1 LHTHILPLDAGH
13 AADSIWLRVAQ
24 QSSVWL
30 DARGLALRDAVLLVP
45 FAQHLAPA
53 RRAWMQLGRWQP
65 RIETTHSLAASLG
78 PSVLPQAGQVSYDA
92 AIDSLSA
99 EALVAQ
105 QSWAQALRRQDER
118 AYALALARLVEAAHA
133 FARAAAARAP
143 AARAAFWQ
151 QARAALAAQGEGGG
165 GAGFERALALLALEW
180 AAAQAPIPATD
191 ALFDLR
197 PSAWLLLQAGG
208 LDMLSEQLL
217 ARSDETGVPNLRLL
231 ADMDLD
237 TAFDA
242 TAPLGG
248 LEQAVCG
255 DFEDLAQCS
264 AAAVLQHL
272 NAGRAP
278 LALIAQDRVLIRRV
292 RALLERRGVSMQ
304 DETGWTLATTPAA
317 AMLMALLRAAQALAT
332 LDEILAWL
340 KSDLAADLRERAG
353 ASALASLE
361 LLCRARGWQTPA
373 AVKLA
378 DLPPGSAR
386 LWQGALAALSGLS
399 DGAPRRS
406 LGQWLDA
413 LNLVLSGLRA
423 DALLLELDAG
433 AQLLDALWLR
443 RSPWPGSAHEQVL
456 QQSQLRFA
464 EFVGWVDQ
472 SLEAQQFV
480 PASQADAQVVI
491 TPLARAM
498 LRPFA
503 AVVLPGADAQ
513 TLGAP
518 GALPALLPDGL
529 CVQCGLPGLQQQREA
544 LCHAF
549 AQLLRSPQL
558 TLLRSRA
565 HGSEVLAPSPLLE
578 RLALALRR
586 AGHVAELQEWVDARV
601 ARVLTPHALAR
612 TSAHAAGLMPARLSA
627 SALEALRNCPYQFF
641 GRVLLGLREQDEL
654 AAEIDKRD
662 FGTWLHAVLYE
673 FHERRQGAGSTPD
686 AQSDAELLQL
696 LAHDQARALGLSPEE
711 FLPYLSTLVRIA
723 PRYLEWWGSREAEGQ
738 RYSAGEID
746 RAIQPFADAGEPL
759 ASVTL
764 HGRLDRVDLQ
774 GGVRVL
780 IDYKTSG
787 VASLKARVAV
797 PLEDTQLAVYAALM
811 QADGDGD
818 TDGMGY
824 TPMRALYLA
833 LDDAKRIEAIEHPDV
848 ERSAALL
855 LQGVGEDLQAMHD
868 GAALPALGEGT
879 LCEHCEMRGLCRR
892 DDWAEVA
899 L

>member
-1 LHTHILPLDAGH
+1 
-13 AADSIWLRVAQ
+13 
-24 QSSVWL
+24 
-30 DARGLALRDAVLLVP
+30 
-45 FAQHLAPA
+45 
-53 RRAWMQLGRWQP
+53 
-65 RIETTHSLAASLG
+65 
-78 PSVLPQAGQVSYDA
+78 
-92 AIDSLSA
+92 
-99 EALVAQ
+99 
-105 QSWAQALRRQDER
+105 
-118 AYALALARLVEAAHA
+118 
-133 FARAAAARAP
+133 
-143 AARAAFWQ
+143 
-151 QARAALAAQGEGGG
+151 
-165 GAGFERALALLALEW
+165 
-180 AAAQAPIPATD
+180 
-191 ALFDLR
+191 
-197 PSAWLLLQAGG
+197 
-208 LDMLSEQLL
+208 
-217 ARSDETGVPNLRLL
+217 
-231 ADMDLD
+231 
-237 TAFDA
+237 
-242 TAPLGG
+242 
-248 LEQAVCG
+248 
-255 DFEDLAQCS
+255 
-264 AAAVLQHL
+264 
-272 NAGRAP
+272 
-278 LALIAQDRVLIRRV
+278 
-292 RALLERRGVSMQ
+292 
-304 DETGWTLATTPAA
+304 
-317 AMLMALLRAAQALAT
+317 
-332 LDEILAWL
+332 
-340 KSDLAADLRERAG
+340 
-353 ASALASLE
+353 
-361 LLCRARGWQTPA
+361 
-373 AVKLA
+373 
-378 DLPPGSAR
+378 
-386 LWQGALAALSGLS
+386 
-399 DGAPRRS
+399 
-406 LGQWLDA
+406 
-413 LNLVLSGLRA
+413 
-423 DALLLELDAG
+423 
-433 AQLLDALWLR
+433 
-443 RSPWPGSAHEQVL
+443 
-456 QQSQLRFA
+456 
-464 EFVGWVDQ
+464 
-472 SLEAQQFV
+472 
-480 PASQADAQVVI
+480 
-491 TPLARAM
+491 
-498 LRPFA
+498 
-503 AVVLPGADAQ
+503 
-513 TLGAP
+513 
-518 GALPALLPDGL
+518 
-529 CVQCGLPGLQQQREA
+529 
-544 LCHAF
+544 
-549 AQLLRSPQL
+549 
-558 TLLRSRA
+558 
-565 HGSEVLAPSPLLE
+565 VLAPSPLLE